1 MLEMTIIVLRPRPSL
16 NHFNNLLTGGRFLVL
31 GMFLGLTCTIVCA
44 TYAVNVF
51 VLFWF
56 TVTSDQSKV
65 PIEWRDKFYHFGWD
79 MNWASNFIGYFFVLF
94 SWYVSV

>member
-1 MLEMTIIVLRPRPSL
+1 
-16 NHFNNLLTGGRFLVL
+16 
-31 GMFLGLTCTIVCA
+31 MFLGLTCTLVCA

-65 PIEWRDKFYHFGWD
+65 PIDWRDKFYRFGWD
-79 MNWASNFIGYFFVLF
+79 MNAASNAIGYLVQMCPERIIHQYCFLF
-94 SWYVSV
+94 YV